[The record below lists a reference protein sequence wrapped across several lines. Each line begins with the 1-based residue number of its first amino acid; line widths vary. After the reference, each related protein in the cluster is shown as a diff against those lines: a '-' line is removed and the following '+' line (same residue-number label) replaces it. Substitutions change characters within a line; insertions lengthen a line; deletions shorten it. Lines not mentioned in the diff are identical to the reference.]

1 LFLSEGSRYRL
12 AHGRPDDAG
21 IDPRAFDVAA
31 TLTKAKISGNK
42 IYVQHN
48 TLAKPPNTM
57 MSSDM
62 RESVGVG
69 EADSR
74 HASNQPGMAARV
86 ARSGEN
92 KSNRA
97 AGIN

>member
-1 LFLSEGSRYRL
+1 LFLSEGSQYRL
-12 AHGRPDDAG
+12 AHARPDDAG

-42 IYVQHN
+42 IYVQQN

-69 EADSR
+69 EADRDMHRTNEVWR
-74 HASNQPGMAARV
+74 HTLRDPARI
-86 ARSGEN
+86 
-92 KSNRA
+92 NR
-97 AGIN
+97 IVMQV